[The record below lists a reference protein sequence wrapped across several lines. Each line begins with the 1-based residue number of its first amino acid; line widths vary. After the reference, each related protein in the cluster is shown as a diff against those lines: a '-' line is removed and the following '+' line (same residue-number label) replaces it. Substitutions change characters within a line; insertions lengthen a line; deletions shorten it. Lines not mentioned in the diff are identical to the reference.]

1 MVRESLSIIDIS
13 GENLGWAGLSN
24 YTALFHEQDLGTVLR
39 NTGIWVVV
47 VVIIT
52 MLVSMGLAQ
61 LLNER
66 FPGRRLVRW
75 SLLLPWAA
83 SLVITTI
90 IWVWML
96 NYFYGIMNPI
106 LQGIGVISHPVDWL
120 GTPGTAFPSEMLVG
134 IIVSIPFTTYVLLAG
149 LQGIPGEVYEA
160 AKVDGA
166 SAWRTY
172 RSVTLPQL
180 RPAMLVAVVLN
191 IIYVFNSFT
200 IIWIMTEGGPG
211 HQTDTTATF
220 VYKLAF
226 RDNNIGESAALS
238 VINVVALLIVVGV
251 YVVIYNRRDE
261 YRAWR

>member
-1 MVRESLSIIDIS
+1 LIV
-13 GENLGWAGLSN
+13 
-24 YTALFHEQDLGTVLR
+24 
-39 NTGIWVVV
+39 
-47 VVIIT
+47 
-52 MLVSMGLAQ
+52 
-61 LLNER
+61 
-66 FPGRRLVRW
+66 
-75 SLLLPWAA
+75 PWAA

-90 IWVWML
+90 VWLWML
-96 NYFYGIMNPI
+96 NYFYGIVNPI
-106 LQGIGVISHPVDWL
+106 LKDVGIISHPVNWL
-120 GTPGTAFPSEMLVG
+120 GTPGTAFPSEMFVG

-149 LQGIPGEVYEA
+149 LQGIPRDIYEA

-166 SAWRTY
+166 TAWRTY

-226 RDNNIGESAALS
+226 RNDNVGESAALS
-238 VINVVALLIVVGV
+238 VLNVVAVLIVVLV
-251 YVVIYNRRDE
+251 YVMIYNRRNEDL
-261 YRAWR
+261 A